1 MHAPSFARAVVGVAL
16 IAANAAQGAA
26 FRTEPDQIRAA
37 AEAHIVGLG
46 GGATTV
52 HATAGRLDPRLNL
65 APCVGELT
73 PFLPAGATIRPRT
86 VVGVRCEGPS
96 GWSIYVPVTV
106 ESDAQVLIARRS
118 LARGVVPSPADLEA
132 TLRRVPGLAAQFP
145 ATAADIGSRRLRR
158 AVAAGEILAADAL
171 APTLLV
177 DRGQQVT
184 LLAAEAGIA
193 VRAGAVALEAG
204 GFGDRVRARNAASG
218 RIIEGIVQADG
229 TLRAAP

>member
-1 MHAPSFARAVVGVAL
+1 MPAPCVARVIVGLAL
-16 IAANAAQGAA
+16 IAGNAALGAA
-26 FRTEPDQIRAA
+26 SRTEPEQIRAA
-37 AEAHIVGLG
+37 AEAHVAGLG

-65 APCVGELT
+65 APCAGELT

-106 ESDAQVLIARRS
+106 ESDAQVLVARRS
-118 LARGVVPSPADLEA
+118 LARGSVPAPADLEA

-145 ATAADIGSRRLRR
+145 ATAADIGTRRLRR
-158 AVAAGEILAADAL
+158 AVAAGEILAADVL
-171 APTLLV
+171 APALLV

-184 LLAAEAGIA
+184 LLSAQPGIA

-204 GFGDRVRARNAASG
+204 GFGDRIRARNAVSG

-229 TLRAAP
+229 SLRAAP